1 MPECLLVLDCSCCN
15 PYGAEHAAAKKA
27 ITLAAHLCERVQQD
41 LLKLDVQ
48 TKADRTPVTV
58 ADYDTC

>member
-1 MPECLLVLDCSCCN
+1 
-15 PYGAEHAAAKKA
+15 
-27 ITLAAHLCERVQQD
+27 VQQD

-58 ADYDTC
+58 ADYGSQVLVSVVLKIELPSNSFSMVAEEVIYK